1 MNNLLTMQGYENF
14 PFFCRWLSLIFNV
27 VFVFLLLKNT
37 LYILKSNV
45 KNSQNRSGIS
55 LLSQN
60 FIFIAFIYLSL
71 NQVYNH
77 FFLRCISAAFFIEIF
92 IYISIYIL
100 ARFLSVF
107 SSSFHCAIF
116 HHCVTWHEWRQQKTK
131 KPKLV
136 PSLSFSFSFFYFRL
150 HLAY

>member
-1 MNNLLTMQGYENF
+1 MKIF
-14 PFFCRWLSLIFNV
+14 HFFADDFLWFLMLFLFFYYWRIHCTYSRATSRTVKTEVVSL
-27 VFVFLLLKNT
+27 
-37 LYILKSNV
+37 
-45 KNSQNRSGIS
+45 